1 MVRLLIDSFEAER
14 ILIAYDQRMGSVKT
28 YLDLGFTE
36 VVVKIRDNTIIIG
49 DFEYD
54 IKVIEKLAK
63 KPAVFLVE
71 EIPRIIAFYDERY
84 YKLEPIENTAP
95 TLEIDGIRMHRTK
108 HMTPLEDAKRK
119 VETVGV
125 SLDDDVLDICTGLGY
140 TAITSYRKSSRVT
153 TIEKD
158 PNVIEV
164 AKYNPYSRDLFLGVE
179 QDEIKLIMEDASIA
193 VKSFK
198 DDSFDVI
205 LHDPPRFS
213 HAGELYSEVF
223 YGDLYRI
230 LRKSG
235 RLLHYVGKPGSKY
248 RGKDFVKGVQNRLI
262 DVGFRTEKVLDGE
275 SILAYK

>member
-1 MVRLLIDSFEAER
+1 MLLDSFEAER
-14 ILIAYDQRMGSVKT
+14 ILIAHDQRKGSVKA

-36 VVVKIRDNTIIIG
+36 EEVKFRQDKIIIS

-63 KPAVFLVE
+63 KPAVFLLDKK
-71 EIPRIIAFYDERY
+71 PKIIAFFDERY

-95 TLEIDGIRMHRTK
+95 TIEIDGIRMHRTK
-108 HMTPLEDAKRK
+108 HMTPLEDAQRK
-119 VETVGV
+119 VETMRINANE
-125 SLDDDVLDICTGLGY
+125 DVLDICTGLGY
-140 TAITSYRKSSRVT
+140 TAIASYRRDSKVT

-158 PNVIEV
+158 HNVIEI
-164 AKYNPYSRDLFLGVE
+164 AKYNPYSKDLFQGIE
-179 QDEIKLIMEDASIA
+179 QEEIKLILEDASKS
-193 VKSFK
+193 VKTLK
-198 DDSFDVI
+198 NESFDAI

-213 HAGELYSEVF
+213 HAGELYSEEF

-235 RLLHYVGKPGSKY
+235 RLLHYVGKPGAKY
-248 RGKDFVKGVQNRLI
+248 RGKDFIKGVQNRLM
-262 DVGFRTEKVLDGE
+262 DVGFKTEKVLDGG